1 MGSALFLSI
10 LLEETMLKWGLKFV
24 GAVCF
29 LGAAISLSLMCAS
42 VYMGTTLPDS
52 SRILFAV
59 ALGAGLIFFTASRCI
74 ELLETIVARLESK
87 APA

>member
-1 MGSALFLSI
+1 
-10 LLEETMLKWGLKFV
+10 
-24 GAVCF
+24 
-29 LGAAISLSLMCAS
+29 
-42 VYMGTTLPDS
+42 MGTTLPDS